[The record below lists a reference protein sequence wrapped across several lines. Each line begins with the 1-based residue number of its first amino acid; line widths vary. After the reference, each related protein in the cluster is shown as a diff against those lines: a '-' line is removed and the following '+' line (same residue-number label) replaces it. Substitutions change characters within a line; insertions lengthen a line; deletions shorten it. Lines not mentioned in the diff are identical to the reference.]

1 MTTAPPGPEPDAGAV
16 VLREDVGTISVL
28 TLNRPRFNTWG
39 PDMSDAL
46 SAHLHDIQ
54 SDPGIR
60 GCVLTGA
67 GEKAF
72 SSGVDISKRD
82 AHSGKSG
89 ERTLQALGSGTY
101 PVFADLT
108 AFTKP
113 LVCAVNGYAIGAGF
127 VIALC
132 SDVVLASDNASFRMP
147 QVELGLIPA
156 YGALARLALWV
167 GRGRAF
173 EIGVAGKK
181 VSAAEGRDIGL
192 VSAVWPQADLRARAM
207 ETAQSLAG
215 LPPLAYAVAKES
227 LTTAFENS
235 LVQPAARADLYRSMA
250 LRHTAD
256 ADEAHKARREQRKPE
271 YRGE

>member
-1 MTTAPPGPEPDAGAV
+1 MTAAVAGHEQANEDV
-16 VLREDVGTISVL
+16 VVREDVGSISVL
-28 TLNRPRFNTWG
+28 TLNRPRYNAWG

-46 SAHLHDIQ
+46 SAHLADLQHD
-54 SDPGIR
+54 SRIR

-72 SSGVDISKRD
+72 SSGVDITKRD
-82 AHSGKSG
+82 AHSSG
-89 ERTLQALGSGTY
+89 TAERTLQALGSGTY

-108 AFTKP
+108 AFSKP

-132 SDVVLASDNASFRMP
+132 SDLVVASDNASFRMP
-147 QVELGLIPA
+147 QVELGLMPA
-156 YGALARLALWV
+156 FGALARLALWV

-181 VSAAEGRDIGL
+181 VSAQEGRDIGL
-192 VSAVWPQADLRARAM
+192 VNAIWPPGDLRAKAT
-207 ETAQSLAG
+207 ELAQTLAD

-227 LTTAFENS
+227 LNSTFES
-235 LVQPAARADLYRSMA
+235 GIVAPAARGDLYRSMA

-256 ADEAHKARREQRKPE
+256 AGEAHKAWREKRKPE